1 MENLFYLLILFVGI
15 FIGIIVTAAL
25 AVLVG
30 CRATVVRRRARR
42 GGKSSYAHDADFLV
56 NGMYL

>member
-1 MENLFYLLILFVGI
+1 MSLTIFTIFVV
-15 FIGIIVTAAL
+15 GIIVTAAL

-30 CRATVVRRRARR
+30 CRATVIRRRARR
-42 GGKSSYAHDADFLV
+42 GGKSQYAHDADFLV